1 MTSLHDLEER
11 DFDLMMEA
19 LMERRRRNRR
29 CACGPDLPGYCP
41 GPDACPYNQE
51 DEDDN

>member
-1 MTSLHDLEER
+1 MTSPHDLEER

-19 LMERRRRNRR
+19 RLKRRR

-41 GPDACPYNQE
+41 GPDVCAYNPE
-51 DEDDN
+51 TPE